1 MILTKNAEPVIGYTG
16 NETNHAIHAPIS
28 PMPIVCAVVLID
40 LIWAQERAAIIWIPG
55 IFYMMRDREFYIGSA
70 ESVCINPGVA

>member
-28 PMPIVCAVVLID
+28 PMLIVSAVVLID
-40 LIWAQERAAIIWIPG
+40 PIRAEERAAIIWIPG
-55 IFYMMRDREFYIGSA
+55 VFHRMTDREFYIGSA
-70 ESVCINPGVA
+70 E